1 MTNLCNNQEEDQ
13 IHVLQECSVLE
24 QLNIQKT
31 TKENIVNENIKAVKE
46 TKLSINN
53 IIEKVKKQLTTKK
66 LEYSSHH
73 SLSYLVIWVCTQT

>member
-31 TKENIVNENIKAVKE
+31 TKENIFNENIKAVKE